1 MRFAAGL
8 TVSGIVGFLILE
20 ALKLVV
26 PTLAAW
32 IIAVLAF
39 LFKAILIGLGLL
51 AAVVVIGIAIYVY
64 KRMNRRNAEA

>member
-8 TVSGIVGFLILE
+8 TVSGIVGFIILE

-64 KRMNRRNAEA
+64 KRMNRRRAEA